1 MGNFY
6 QIQEMKRSK
15 MYDGKA
21 SFQFLLKINAT
32 GWKMKDYKQQ
42 LYALKYVL
50 RILMRES
57 YSNILVVSSVDVE
70 TSVIC

>member
-1 MGNFY
+1 MAKHHFNSY
-6 QIQEMKRSK
+6 LRLMQLV
-15 MYDGKA
+15 GKDEGL
-21 SFQFLLKINAT
+21 Q
-32 GWKMKDYKQQ
+32 QQ
-42 LYALKYVL
+42 LYVLKYVL